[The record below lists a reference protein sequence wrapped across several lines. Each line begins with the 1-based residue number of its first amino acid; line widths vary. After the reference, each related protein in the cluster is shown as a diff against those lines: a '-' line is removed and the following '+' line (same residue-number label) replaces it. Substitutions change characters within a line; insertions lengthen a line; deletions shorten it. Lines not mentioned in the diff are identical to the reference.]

1 MLAARRVTPDRESGT
16 DYGVG
21 PAQVEG
27 GDMDVKR
34 LQSLPLFQGV
44 SDDELAKIA
53 DRFESAEMLAGSS
66 LAKQDDFAYKFFI
79 VLEGQ
84 VEVYR
89 DFDHVAD
96 LGPGEFFGEMGVI
109 EGGKRNARVTAKTRV
124 DIAWMMPWDF
134 EQMRA
139 ENAAVCDRIDEVVAA
154 RMSGIGD

>member
-109 EGGKRNARVTAKTRV
+109 EGGKRNARVTACTSPRAPDGQQV
-124 DIAWMMPWDF
+124 GEIQYMTAVTDAPLVCGY
-134 EQMRA
+134 QM
-139 ENAAVCDRIDEVVAA
+139 
-154 RMSGIGD
+154 S